1 MFRIPARRFLLVV
14 AVFAVVAL
22 SSFGCGTSGRDDSS
36 LLAGNQWQATQVR
49 TAKGLIPA
57 PSSGGPT
64 TEFADGKVS
73 GSTGVNRYNGQYTT
87 KPSNKIEITVGP
99 MTLMAGP
106 PAAMALEQ
114 SFITALKSATRYTVT
129 ETTLTLQDEAGD
141 VLVSYKILKAT
152 PLVGTKW
159 DCTMYNNGRGGLQ
172 SLIASSAITA
182 VFAEDDSLSGNAGV
196 NSYNGK
202 YSADN
207 GTIKIDPAIAS
218 TMMAGDPEIMAQ
230 EAAYL
235 AALPKATT
243 YEIDGSAMT
252 LRDSTGAALASYQ
265 AK

>member
-1 MFRIPARRFLLVV
+1 MIRIQTQRVLLIGAFL
-14 AVFAVVAL
+14 AVVAL
-22 SSFGCGTSGRDDSS
+22 SFGCSASARDDSA

-49 TAKGLIPA
+49 TAKGLVPA
-57 PSSGGPT
+57 PDTGGPT

-73 GSTGVNRYNGQYTT
+73 GSTGVNRYNGEYATE
-87 KPSNKIEITVGP
+87 PGDKIKITVGP

-129 ETTLTLQDEAGD
+129 ETTLTLQDDAGD

-159 DCTMYNNGRGGLQ
+159 DCTMYNNGRGGFQ
-172 SLIASSAITA
+172 SLVASSAITA
-182 VFAEDDSLSGNAGV
+182 VFGKDDSLTGNAGV
-196 NSYNGK
+196 NNYNGK
-202 YSADN
+202 YTADN
-207 GTIKIDPAIAS
+207 GTIKIDPTISS

-243 YEIDGSAMT
+243 YDIDGSTLT
-252 LRDSTGAALASYQ
+252 LRDATGAAMAGYQ

>member
-1 MFRIPARRFLLVV
+1 MTRIPANRLLLMG
-14 AVFAVVAL
+14 ALLAVVVL
-22 SSFGCGTSGRDDSS
+22 SSFGCSSSGRDDSA

-49 TAKGLIPA
+49 TEKGLVPA
-57 PSSGGPT
+57 PSTGGPT

-73 GSTGVNRYNGQYTT
+73 GSTGVNRYNGEYAT
-87 KPSNKIEITVGP
+87 KQGNKIEITIGP

-114 SFITALKSATRYTVT
+114 SFVTALKSATRYTVT
-129 ETTLTLQDEAGD
+129 ETTLTLQDDAGD

-152 PLVGTKW
+152 PLVGTTW
-159 DCTMYNNGRGGLQ
+159 DCTMYNNGRGGFQ
-172 SLIASSAITA
+172 SLVASSAITA
-182 VFAEDDSLSGNAGV
+182 VFGKDDSLTGNAGI
-196 NSYNGK
+196 NNYNGK

-207 GTIKIDPAIAS
+207 GSIKIDSAISS

-243 YEIDGSAMT
+243 YDIDGSTLT
-252 LRDSTGAALASYQ
+252 LRDATGAAMAAYQ